1 LEYNQIIMKL
11 GGHLL
16 IGYIPVTCNHYAYCN
31 LYWQLSRV
39 IKVDKYAD
47 DSMIKISKHLP
58 NSKKSL

>member
-1 LEYNQIIMKL
+1 MKL
-11 GGHLL
+11 GGQFYY
-16 IGYIPVTCNHYAYCN
+16 GYIPVTCDHYAYCKM
-31 LYWQLSRV
+31 YWQLSGG